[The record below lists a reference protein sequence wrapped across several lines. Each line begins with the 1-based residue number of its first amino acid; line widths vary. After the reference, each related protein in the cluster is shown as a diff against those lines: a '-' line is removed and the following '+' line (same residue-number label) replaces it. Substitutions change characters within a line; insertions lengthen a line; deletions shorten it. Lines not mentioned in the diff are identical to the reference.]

1 MNCQQHRV
9 FRLTHLNEE
18 TTMKT
23 LTALCVS
30 AALIMGAGI
39 AQAKDVSP
47 AKTVELSNSGAIMPF
62 EKLDAAALAQHPEAS
77 ILDTELEEANGRYIY
92 QVDVR
97 DAQGQEWDLELD
109 AVTGEVLKNKKGD

>member
-1 MNCQQHRV
+1 
-9 FRLTHLNEE
+9 
-18 TTMKT
+18 MKT

-47 AKTVELSNSGAIMPF
+47 AETVELSTSGAIMAF
-62 EKLDAAALAQHPEAS
+62 EKLDAAALAQHPGAS
-77 ILDTELEEANGRYIY
+77 ILETELEKSLGRYIY

-97 DAQGQEWDLELD
+97 DAKGQKWDIELD
-109 AVTGEVLKNKKGD
+109 AVTGEVLKNQQDD

>member
-1 MNCQQHRV
+1 
-9 FRLTHLNEE
+9 
-18 TTMKT
+18 MKT

-30 AALIMGAGI
+30 AALLMGAGI

-62 EKLDAAALAQHPEAS
+62 EKLNAAVLAQHPGAS
-77 ILDTELEEANGRYIY
+77 ILDTELEETYGRYIY

-97 DAQGQEWDLELD
+97 DEKGQKWEVELD
-109 AVTGEVLKNKKGD
+109 AKTAEVVKNQQDD

>member
-1 MNCQQHRV
+1 
-9 FRLTHLNEE
+9 
-18 TTMKT
+18 MKT

-47 AKTVELSNSGAIMPF
+47 AKIVELSNSGAIMSF
-62 EKLDAAALAQHPEAS
+62 EKLNEAALAQHPGAR
-77 ILDTELEEANGRYIY
+77 ILDTDLEESYGRYIY

-97 DAQGQEWDLELD
+97 DTQGQKWDVDLD
-109 AVTGEVLKNKKGD
+109 AQTGEVLKNKKDD